1 MLGSDRLLRIVTD
14 SVSSLPEGIAEE
26 RNIEVVSL
34 YVHHKGAEY
43 VDAEMDVDEFYAG
56 IADMVDDI
64 PTSSQPSQQSFQ
76 EVFESAARAGDDV
89 LCIFISQLM
98 SGTLQGALR
107 VAKDCKREYPDFN
120 CLLIDSTTNGADEG
134 FVIMDAAD
142 ARDAGKSLE
151 ECAQAAAH
159 AIRCSR
165 FLFAPE
171 TMEFL
176 KAGGRIGAATAL
188 LGNLLKIVP
197 ILTVSDGEA
206 ETFSK
211 TRTRTKAEERMVQ
224 ALKDDMEAHG
234 LKRVVVH
241 YIGSKAPA
249 QKWAHD
255 AIEPLVGH
263 SVPVLPVSPVI
274 GVHVGPAIGVAYE
287 CDRFLEGKYSGDIDE
302 LIFRV

>member
-1 MLGSDRLLRIVTD
+1 MLRIVTD
-14 SVSSLPEGIAEE
+14 SVASLPEGLAEE

-34 YVHHKGAEY
+34 YVHYKGAEY
-43 VDAEMDVDEFYAG
+43 VDAEMDVDDFYAG
-56 IADMVDDI
+56 IADMVSDI
-64 PTSSQPSQQSFQ
+64 PTSSQPSQQLFQ
-76 EVFESAARAGDDV
+76 DVFEAAGKAGDDV

-107 VAKDCKREYPDFN
+107 VAKDCKRRYPDFN
-120 CLLIDSTTNGADEG
+120 CILIDSTTNGSDEA
-134 FVIMDAAD
+134 FAVMDAAD

-151 ECAQAAAH
+151 ECAQVAAH

-206 ETFSK
+206 KTFAK
-211 TRTRTKAEERMVQ
+211 TRTRKKAEEHMVQ
-224 ALKDDMEAHG
+224 ALKEDMDVHG
-234 LKRVVVH
+234 LKRITVH
-241 YIGSKAPA
+241 YIGSPIPA

-255 AIEPLVGH
+255 AVEPAVGH
-263 SVPVLPVSPVI
+263 SVSIRPVSPVI

-287 CDRFLEGKYSGDIDE
+287 CERFLDGKYSGDIND